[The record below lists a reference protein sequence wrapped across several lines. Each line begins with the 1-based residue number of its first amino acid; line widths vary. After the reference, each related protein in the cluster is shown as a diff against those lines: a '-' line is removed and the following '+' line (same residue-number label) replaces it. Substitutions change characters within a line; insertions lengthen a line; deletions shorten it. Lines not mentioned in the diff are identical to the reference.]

1 MGQQPAEETGTAHRD
16 DRGAQVASLADGSG
30 GYTADE
36 IRERTD
42 LVEVISSYVALQRA
56 GRRLKAVC
64 PFHQDRN
71 PSLTVDPEKQLWH
84 CFGCGAGGN
93 VFQFVM
99 RMENATF
106 IEAVRLLA
114 RRAGVPFREREADP
128 KARSER
134 ETLARINEAAAA
146 FFQGNLAGSAAEEYL
161 EGRGITRQSVEKFEI
176 GYAPPGWESLLGH
189 LRQKGLRLADIT
201 KAGLCLPR
209 QNADGAYDRFRNR
222 LMFPIRDLEGRVVGF
237 GGRALGQDQD
247 EGLPADLSA
256 AALAKAEALA
266 KAGAKYINSPET
278 PLFRK
283 GRALYGLPQ
292 ARRAM
297 GQAERAIIVEGYFD
311 CIACH
316 QHGFEEAV
324 ATMGTALTEE
334 HVAVLKR
341 YAPRIFTAFDG
352 DSAGMRATL
361 RGRPMFEQAG
371 LEVRVTCLP
380 AGRDPDSF
388 LVEAGAEGL
397 ARLLDEAPGMVDYQ
411 LNTIA
416 ARHAAGASRS
426 DEARLRF
433 MTEAVEV
440 LAELR
445 SAVEQ
450 THYAHRLAEMAC
462 RDQPERVPAMEQAIV
477 AELRQRGRLARR
489 SLGEGGAARR
499 TAKGAQVGSQPS
511 AALSGKAAR
520 GCHEA
525 ERSVLTAVLNC
536 DEVIQKFLVHL
547 QPEDFAE
554 PVHRD
559 VFARAKRL
567 FEEGRSDSLASRERA
582 LQACFADADEAVVC
596 VVAELALAESGIED
610 ERVAA
615 GMVDRLKERRGRER
629 AEELRQ
635 RLEDLRQRMAR
646 GEAVSPEDPAFVE
659 YMELKRVRSTS
670 VGQRV
675 IGREREAP

>member
-1 MGQQPAEETGTAHRD
+1 
-16 DRGAQVASLADGSG
+16 
-30 GYTADE
+30 
-36 IRERTD
+36 
-42 LVEVISSYVALQRA
+42 
-56 GRRLKAVC
+56 
-64 PFHQDRN
+64 
-71 PSLTVDPEKQLWH
+71 
-84 CFGCGAGGN
+84 
-93 VFQFVM
+93 
-99 RMENATF
+99 
-106 IEAVRLLA
+106 
-114 RRAGVPFREREADP
+114 
-128 KARSER
+128 
-134 ETLARINEAAAA
+134 
-146 FFQGNLAGSAAEEYL
+146 
-161 EGRGITRQSVEKFEI
+161 
-176 GYAPPGWESLLGH
+176 
-189 LRQKGLRLADIT
+189 
-201 KAGLCLPR
+201 
-209 QNADGAYDRFRNR
+209 
-222 LMFPIRDLEGRVVGF
+222 
-237 GGRALGQDQD
+237 
-247 EGLPADLSA
+247 
-256 AALAKAEALA
+256 
-266 KAGAKYINSPET
+266 
-278 PLFRK
+278 
-283 GRALYGLPQ
+283 
-292 ARRAM
+292 
-297 GQAERAIIVEGYFD
+297 
-311 CIACH
+311 
-316 QHGFEEAV
+316 
-324 ATMGTALTEE
+324 
-334 HVAVLKR
+334 
-341 YAPRIFTAFDG
+341 
-352 DSAGMRATL
+352 
-361 RGRPMFEQAG
+361 
-371 LEVRVTCLP
+371 
-380 AGRDPDSF
+380 
-388 LVEAGAEGL
+388 
-397 ARLLDEAPGMVDYQ
+397 
-411 LNTIA
+411 
-416 ARHAAGASRS
+416 
-426 DEARLRF
+426 
-433 MTEAVEV
+433 
-440 LAELR
+440 
-445 SAVEQ
+445 VEQ